1 MWPFRRS
8 KKKPEI
14 AAWEFTQ
21 ELVQSAHQKPP
32 ATPAPSAG
40 VYDPL
45 HTFGIGTKPPGAAP
59 FQAGPPPRQKYIACM
74 VTHGMGQQVPFE
86 TVGLIAEALGSV
98 PFQANR
104 IRLTDKGDL
113 LSRLECAYTAPDGT
127 QVQVHLYEGYWAPL
141 TEGKISFWETIGFLY
156 SGGLAGLRSLLRRAE
171 GTKFSRWMFG
181 GIRDLPIKPGT
192 LADLLLAMIVV
203 TCGVVAY
210 ASLLRVLTHIP
221 SAFAQRPPLF
231 QRDVLHIAN
240 LWLQFAWQHAK
251 ALLLILVALIYTKLL
266 HFAVVEYVGDVAIYV
281 SSYKVSRFEEVRTA
295 IQKTVFK
302 TAEQIYSATRDAA
315 GTPLYD
321 EVVLVGHSLG
331 SVITYDLLNELIVWD
346 QKGCNGRQAV
356 VARTTRL
363 ITFGS
368 PLDKT
373 AFLFRTQISADHHY
387 REALA
392 CLQQPLIL
400 TYAVRPTQFRWY
412 NLYSAADV
420 ISGKLVYYDDPLNP
434 PSSNPVINRSDP
446 HAWIPLMAHVQYWS
460 GDLLARLLKDAL
472 LGIPLESLS
481 SVSESVSPRTA
492 ADTI

>member
-1 MWPFRRS
+1 MWSLRRS
-8 KKKPEI
+8 KKPEI
-14 AAWEFTQ
+14 SATQFTE
-21 ELVQSAHQKPP
+21 ELVQSTRQTPP
-32 ATPAPSAG
+32 TTPEAPAA
-40 VYDPL
+40 VADQL
-45 HTFGIGTKPPGAAP
+45 RTVALGTKLPGIAP
-59 FQAGPPPRQKYIACM
+59 FQAGPPPRQKYVACM

-86 TVGLIAEALGSV
+86 TVGLIAEALGTV
-98 PFQANR
+98 AFQANR
-104 IRLTDKGDL
+104 VRLTEEGEL

-181 GIRDLPIKPGT
+181 DIRELPIKPGT
-192 LADLLLAMIVV
+192 LTDLLLAMLVV
-203 TCGVVAY
+203 TCGVLAY
-210 ASLLRVLTHIP
+210 AGLLNVLAHIP
-221 SAFAQRPPLF
+221 SAFAERPPLF
-231 QRDVLHIAN
+231 QQDVLHIAS
-240 LWLQFAWQHAK
+240 LWLQFAWHHVK
-251 ALLLILVALIYTKLL
+251 ALLLIFVALIYTKLL

-315 GTPLYD
+315 GAPFYD
-321 EVVLVGHSLG
+321 EIVLVGHSLG
-331 SVITYDLLNELIVWD
+331 SVVSYDLLNELIVWD
-346 QKGCNGRQAV
+346 QKACSGRQAV
-356 VARTTRL
+356 VARTRRL

-373 AFLFRTQISADHHY
+373 AFLFRTQISPDHHY

-400 TYAVRPTQFRWY
+400 TYAVRPIQFRWY
-412 NLYSAADV
+412 NLYSPADI
-420 ISGKLVYYDDPLNP
+420 ISGKLVYYDDPLITPPNP
-434 PSSNPVINRSDP
+434 IVNLRDP
-446 HAWIPLMAHVQYWS
+446 HAWIPLIAHIQYWA

-472 LGIPLESLS
+472 LGIPLNSPGGS
-481 SVSESVSPRTA
+481 SESGNPPSSAGNT
-492 ADTI
+492 